1 MELVTTMCYAWTHGW
16 DIEHIIYIIIFILL
30 FAEMF

>member
-1 MELVTTMCYAWTHGW
+1 MELVTTMCYAWTHGC
-16 DIEHIIYIIIFILL
+16 DIEHIIDIIIFIL